1 MRTRNDRRAG
11 KVRSGCTD
19 EVANSGPG
27 HTRRL
32 MPVITEKTPV
42 RFRDDLP
49 TAVDVAI
56 VGGGI
61 AGVMTAWF
69 LQRAGKRVL
78 ICEKGRI
85 AGEQSCRN
93 WGFVRQAGRHAAEL
107 PIMMEC
113 MDIWQALQDEIGD
126 EVGFRRPGSL
136 FISQYDKEL
145 TGYAAWVEKVAK
157 PHGLPSRM
165 IDANSQRARAW
176 PQRYT
181 MMSLLLGALLLC
193 YIDRTIISLAVIEMQ
208 REFGW
213 SDSQKGYVLSV
224 FSARYLVTQLLGGL
238 LSNRFGG
245 RLHFPV
251 RRPRRLSAQKPAEL
265 ADRGPSVL
273 ESDRRTDH
281 AADRRGRHLPIQQSR
296 RFKRWSAATPL
307 LRESEQSL
315 LPQAQGVSCRFEEFC
330 RSGQEASAQMGV
342 RRGFRAMP
350 QMSVERTAV

>member
-1 MRTRNDRRAG
+1 
-11 KVRSGCTD
+11 
-19 EVANSGPG
+19 
-27 HTRRL
+27 

-69 LQRAGKRVL
+69 LQQAGKRVL

-93 WGFVRQAGRHAAEL
+93 WGFVRRAGRHAAEL

-193 YIDRTIISLAVIEMQ
+193 YIERTIISLAVIEMQ

-224 FSARYLVTQLLGGL
+224 FSAGYLVTQLLGGL
-238 LSNRFGG
+238 LSNRFGGRNLYLVAVFAWSLVTVLTPASALPGG